1 MSRSKISS
9 NIIYPRSFQ
18 FLSIDKRFC
27 QHKTCPISRTLLQPC
42 YAQSTIRKA
51 NKLRTK
57 QGWQQGGVRKEK
69 TGQPKMQLKIKSQ
82 SLPQSLPSTIKQPKN
97 KCGKN

>member
-27 QHKTCPISRTLLQPC
+27 QRKTYPISRTLLQPC
-42 YAQSTIRKA
+42 YAQNTNRKA
-51 NKLRTK
+51 NKLHIK
-57 QGWQQGGVRKEK
+57 QGWQQGADRKEK
-69 TGQPKMQLKIKSQ
+69 TGQQKM
-82 SLPQSLPSTIKQPKN
+82 
-97 KCGKN
+97 